1 MPSLR
6 IALLSFFLVGCPTE
20 PDVETVTVT
29 CDDPLD
35 GLDWGDG
42 APADAEP
49 GVEDELAALDLSS
62 LPDEVDVSGLSPLFR
77 GYLAYAL
84 ETPPDELGDSVNRD
98 EALAHGELGEVA
110 LGSLLLGQEDPT
122 GIDFFFFRRG
132 FQRYSVC
139 STGLPVTLD
148 GFKATFGDHE
158 AIDGEVVDSDAKC
171 TDRRLRANHGDQVF
185 VAETLVDGVCARDRG
200 LAGRDPD
207 RRGVRIRR
215 VRRGWRPD
223 GPIPLSNDRRRGPR
237 GRGGPLRLHD
247 VPPEYDVHGDLEV
260 RRPHPHRNGAL
271 RRLG

>member
-1 MPSLR
+1 VPSLR

-35 GLDWGDG
+35 GHDWGDG

-185 VAETLVDGVCARDRG
+185 VAETLVDGV
-200 LAGRDPD
+200 
-207 RRGVRIRR
+207 VRETEVLLGETRT
-215 VRRGWRPD
+215 D
-223 GPIPLSNDRRRGPR
+223 GAFAFA
-237 GRGGPLRLHD
+237 
-247 VPPEYDVHGDLEV
+247 VYDEAGDLTDRSLFPTIAGEDHV
-260 RRPHPHRNGAL
+260 VAAAPYACMTCHLNTTSTETWRFDVLTPTGTGPCAD
-271 RRLG
+271 